1 MSITRERSGV
11 SSSSPAG
18 AALLGGLG
26 GLIGAACMTPLRIV
40 ARRAGLIDLT
50 VPQAIE
56 SALAHRLGRGHRAP
70 PVAHHLTDQ
79 LLHFGYG
86 AALGLVYGLA
96 TGRKRRRW
104 SGILSRGLTFG
115 TATWFL
121 GSGVVIPALGAA
133 RPLWRA
139 RGSEAVTDLA
149 AHAIF
154 GLATALITDDLGRQ
168 NDHGPKPKARR
179 LFARVG

>member
-1 MSITRERSGV
+1 
-11 SSSSPAG
+11 
-18 AALLGGLG
+18 
-26 GLIGAACMTPLRIV
+26 MTPLRIV
-40 ARRAGLIDLT
+40 ARRNGLIDRT

-56 SALAHRLGRGHRAP
+56 STLVQRSGRGHRAP

-79 LLHFGYG
+79 ALHFGYG
-86 AALGLVYGLA
+86 AMLGLAYGLA
-96 TGRKRRRW
+96 TGRQRRRW
-104 SGILSRGLTFG
+104 SGILARGLTFG
-115 TATWFL
+115 AATWLL

-139 RGSEAVTDLA
+139 RPSEALTDLA

-168 NDHGPKPKARR
+168 NDHGPKSKAPR
-179 LFARVG
+179 LVARVG